1 MATKPTDSAPTPG
14 ITLGIDVQQSDA
26 VVVAIA
32 ANGQVVDVRQL
43 WRPADPQALAQ
54 ACQVLAAR
62 WSEPVLGL
70 AVACADPENWQALA
84 QLFAPAGP
92 QLAALGRGTARAL
105 AEHRFG
111 ALRGC
116 PDALCVTIGQTLTAG
131 VVRNGQPLLPGG
143 SDPELAHLPIV
154 SGGPLCVCG
163 KRGCLQ
169 TVATDLA
176 WQRRAADAGLVG
188 PAAADEQAP
197 QTNDLGARAAR
208 GDAVTMAV
216 LAEPLDQLARGM
228 AILGAAA
235 GARDV
240 ALQWP
245 GSGGNDALHRHLAT
259 RIRLWWPACGA
270 IASGQTGPL
279 GSAWGAA
286 LWAQQALRNHHIS

>member
-1 MATKPTDSAPTPG
+1 MHTLPTPSAPTPG
-14 ITLGIDVQQSDA
+14 ITLGIDVQEKDA

-32 ANGQVVDVRQL
+32 ADGQVVDVRQL

-62 WSEPVLGL
+62 WSEPVLGVGL
-70 AVACADPENWQALA
+70 ACADPENWQMLTG
-84 QLFAPAGP
+84 LFAPAGP
-92 QLAALGRGTARAL
+92 QLVALGRGTARAL

-116 PDALCVTIGQTLTAG
+116 PDSLSISVGVTLTAG
-131 VVRNGQPLLPGG
+131 VLRNGQPLLPGG
-143 SDPELAHLPIV
+143 NDPELAHLPIV
-154 SGGPLCVCG
+154 AGGPLCVCG

-169 TVATDLA
+169 TVATEGA
-176 WQRRAADAGLVG
+176 WQRRAADAGLVA

-208 GDAVTMAV
+208 GDPVTMAI
-216 LAEPLDQLARGM
+216 LAEPLDQLARGV
-228 AILGAAA
+228 AILATAA
-235 GARDV
+235 GVQDI

-245 GSGGNDALHRHLAT
+245 GNGGNERLHRQVTA
-259 RIRLWWPACGA
+259 RIRSYWPNGRT
-270 IASGQTGPL
+270 IATGQSGPL

>member
-1 MATKPTDSAPTPG
+1 MATKQTDNATTPG

-32 ANGQVVDVRQL
+32 ADGQVVDMRQL

-54 ACQVLAAR
+54 ACQVLAGR

-169 TVATDLA
+169 TVATEGA
-176 WQRRAADAGLVG
+176 WQRRAADAGLVD
-188 PAAADEQAP
+188 PVAAGQQQP
-197 QTNDLGARAAR
+197 QTNDLGDRAAR
-208 GDAVTMAV
+208 GDPVTIAV
-216 LAEPLDQLARGM
+216 LAEPLDQLARGV
-228 AILGAAA
+228 AILATAA
-235 GARDV
+235 GVQDI

-245 GSGGNDALHRHLAT
+245 GNGGNERLHRQVTA
-259 RIRLWWPACGA
+259 RIRSYWPNGRT
-270 IASGQTGPL
+270 IAPGQTGPL

-286 LWAQQALRNHHIS
+286 LWAQQALRNRHIS